1 MSLKRNIM
9 IAGVGGQGTVLAS
22 KLVARAAMDAGLAV
36 RTSETIGMAQRGGSV
51 VSHVRVSDAAI
62 ASPVL
67 TPGSA
72 DTLIGFEPGEAVR
85 CLRYLRPG
93 GCIVSNAQTVAPAS
107 AALTRTEYSGEAMLA
122 RLRDCG
128 ARLVVVDGDAVC
140 AEIGSL
146 KALNVVL
153 LGAAAA
159 AGALDFTLEQLEAAI
174 RATVRPKFVD
184 LNIRALHAG
193 ARA

>member
-1 MSLKRNIM
+1 MSRKMNI
-9 IAGVGGQGTVLAS
+9 IVAGVGGQGTVLAS
-22 KLVARAAMDAGLAV
+22 KLVARAAMDAGLSV

-51 VSHVRVSDAAI
+51 VSHVRVSDTAI

-85 CLRYLRPG
+85 SLSYLRPG
-93 GCIVSNAQTVAPAS
+93 GCVVTNRHAVAPAS
-107 AALTRTEYSGEAMLA
+107 SALKSIEYSAEAMLA
-122 RLRDCG
+122 RLAECG

-140 AEIGSL
+140 AKVGSA
-146 KALNVVL
+146 KALNVAL

-159 AGALDFTLEQLEAAI
+159 AGALDFTLAQLEAAI

-184 LNIRALHAG
+184 MNIEALHAG
-193 ARA
+193 AQA